1 MLWIDIGAFCGYKRG
16 MLVAE
21 SSLQVVV
28 TVKWLSS
35 NPNFIADCA
44 RLFAEVDGLKKD
56 KIQTSCLRSTTLT

>member
-1 MLWIDIGAFCGYKRG
+1 